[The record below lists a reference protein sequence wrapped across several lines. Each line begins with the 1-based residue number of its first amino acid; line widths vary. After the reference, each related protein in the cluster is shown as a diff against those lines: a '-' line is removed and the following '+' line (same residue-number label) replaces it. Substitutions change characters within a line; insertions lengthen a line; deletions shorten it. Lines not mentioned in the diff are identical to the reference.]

1 MKIEA
6 DYLVLGSGIAGLFF
20 ALKAAQHG
28 SVAVVTKRERRESNT
43 QYAQGG
49 IAAAMD
55 AADSVASH
63 AQDTLAAGAG
73 LCDRAVAEGVV
84 AEGPEVVAELLA
96 IGAQFNQARPGVLA
110 LGREGGHAHARVVHA
125 DDMTGREVTR
135 ALVAAVQ
142 ALPQVTLYDHHLA
155 VDLIVDGQRRC
166 RGAWVLDSEQVAPI
180 TALAPVTLLA
190 TGGCGQVFL
199 HTTNP
204 RVASGDGIAMA
215 WRAGARVSNME
226 FMQFH
231 PTMLYDPGRASFLIT
246 EALRGFGAVL
256 IDECGAAFTD
266 PLQTRDVVSRAIVA
280 QMQQSGAECVYLD
293 VTGQDADQ
301 TRHRFPNIYQHC
313 LGMGVD
319 MTKTPIPVVP
329 AAHYSCGG
337 VWTGAHGQTD
347 IAGLYAAGEVA
358 MSGFQGANR
367 LASNSL
373 LEGLVFARRAVEHAS
388 TAAPVAAGQ
397 FEMEHTGD
405 AIASD
410 ALEERRELLRR
421 LMWDEVGIVRSDRGL
436 QRACAETERMARE
449 IEALYSGHRLDA
461 ELVQLR
467 NLATVATLIARSARQ
482 RLESRGVHYNC
493 DHPTR
498 DDACW
503 QRPTLLVRD
512 RVSSADKAASKIH

>member
-28 SVAVVTKRERRESNT
+28 SVAVVTKRERGESNT

-55 AADSVASH
+55 AADSVARH

-73 LCDRAVAEGVV
+73 LCDRAVVEGVV
-84 AEGPEVVAELLA
+84 AEGPEVVDELLA

-142 ALPQVTLYDHHLA
+142 ALPQVALYDHHLA
-155 VDLIVDGQRRC
+155 VDLIVDDQRRC
-166 RGAWVLDSEQVAPI
+166 YGAWVLDSEQAAPI
-180 TALAPVTLLA
+180 AAFAPVTLLA
-190 TGGCGQVFL
+190 TGGCGRVFL

-204 RVASGDGIAMA
+204 CVASGDGVAMA
-215 WRAGARVSNME
+215 WRAGAMVGNME

-231 PTMLYDPGRASFLIT
+231 PTMLYDPGRPSFLIT

-256 IDECGAAFTD
+256 IDERGAAFTD

-280 QMQQSGAECVYLD
+280 QMQQSGAACVYLD
-293 VTGQDADQ
+293 ATGQDAAQ
-301 TRHRFPNIYQHC
+301 TRRRFPNIYQHC
-313 LGMGVD
+313 LGIGVD
-319 MTKTPIPVVP
+319 MTETPIPVVP

-337 VWTGAHGQTD
+337 VWTDAHGQTD

-373 LEGLVFARRAVEHAS
+373 LEGLVFARRAVEHVR
-388 TAAPVAAGQ
+388 TVAPVVAGR
-397 FEMEHTGD
+397 FEMAHAGD
-405 AIASD
+405 AVAHD
-410 ALEERRELLRR
+410 ALEERRELLRH

-436 QRACAETERMARE
+436 QRACEETERMARE
-449 IEALYSGHRLDA
+449 IGALYSEHRLDA

-467 NLATVATLIARSARQ
+467 NLATVAQLIARSARQ
-482 RLESRGVHYNC
+482 RLESRGVHYNR
-493 DHPTR
+493 DHPAC
-498 DDACW
+498 DDVRW
-503 QRPTLLVRD
+503 QRPTLLVRN
-512 RVSSADKAASKIH
+512 RASSVDKAASKIH

>member
-1 MKIEA
+1 MKIAA

-49 IAAAMD
+49 IAAAM
-55 AADSVASH
+55 AGADSVASH
-63 AQDTLAAGAG
+63 AQDTIAAGAG
-73 LCDRAVAEGVV
+73 LCDRAVVEGVV
-84 AEGPEVVAELLA
+84 AEGPEVVNELRA

-110 LGREGGHAHARVVHA
+110 LGREGGHASARVVHA
-125 DDMTGREVTR
+125 DDATGREVMR

-142 ALPQVTLYDHHLA
+142 TLPQVTWYDHHLA
-155 VDLIVDGQRRC
+155 VDLIVDGQQRC
-166 RGAWVLDSEQVAPI
+166 HGAWVLDAEQALPSA
-180 TALAPVTLLA
+180 ALAPVTLLA

-204 RVASGDGIAMA
+204 PVASGDGVAMA
-215 WRAGARVSNME
+215 WRAGARVGNME

-231 PTMLYDPGRASFLIT
+231 PTMLYNPGAPSFLIT

-256 IDECGAAFTD
+256 IDERGAAFTD

-280 QMQQSGAECVYLD
+280 QMQQGAAECVYLD
-293 VTGQDADQ
+293 VTGQAAHE
-301 TRHRFPNIYQHC
+301 TRDRFPNIYRHC
-313 LGMGVD
+313 LAMGVD
-319 MTKTPIPVVP
+319 MTRTPIPVVP

-337 VWTGAHGQTD
+337 VWTDRHGQTD

-373 LEGLVFARRAVEHAS
+373 LEGLVFARRAAEHAR
-388 TAAPVAAGQ
+388 TAAPSAVGRFERVHPGAGVAPV
-397 FEMEHTGD
+397 
-405 AIASD
+405 
-410 ALEERRELLRR
+410 ALAERRELELLRR

-436 QRACAETERMARE
+436 QRACEETERLARE
-449 IEALYSGHRLDA
+449 IAALYRAQPLNA
-461 ELVQLR
+461 ELVQLH
-467 NLATVATLIARSARQ
+467 NLATVALLIARSARQ
-482 RLESRGVHYNC
+482 RLESRGVHYNR
-493 DHPTR
+493 DHPAC
-498 DDACW
+498 DDARW
-503 QRPTLLVRD
+503 QRPTLLANR
-512 RVSSADKAASKIH
+512 RM

>member
-63 AQDTLAAGAG
+63 AQDTIAAGAG
-73 LCDRAVAEGVV
+73 LCDRAVVEGVV
-84 AEGPEVVAELLA
+84 AEGPAVVNELLA

-110 LGREGGHAHARVVHA
+110 LGHEGGHSRARVVHA
-125 DDMTGREVTR
+125 DDATGREVTR

-155 VDLIVDGQRRC
+155 TDLIVDDQRRC
-166 RGAWVLDSEQVAPI
+166 HGAWVLASAQAAPSA
-180 TALAPVTLLA
+180 ALAPVTLLA

-204 RVASGDGIAMA
+204 PVASGDGVAMA
-215 WRAGARVSNME
+215 WRAGARVGNME

-231 PTMLYDPGRASFLIT
+231 PTMLYNPSKPSFLIT
-246 EALRGFGAVL
+246 EALRGFGGVL
-256 IDECGAAFTD
+256 IDERGAAFTD

-280 QMQQSGAECVYLD
+280 QLQQSDAECVYLD
-293 VTGQDADQ
+293 VTSQDADE
-301 TRHRFPNIYQHC
+301 TRRRFPNIYRHC

-319 MTKTPIPVVP
+319 MTQRPIPVVP

-337 VWTGAHGQTD
+337 VWTGLHGQTD
-347 IAGLYAAGEVA
+347 LAGLYAAGEVA

-373 LEGLVFARRAVEHAS
+373 LEGLVFARRAIEHTR
-388 TAAPVAAGQ
+388 TAAPSAVGRFELEHSGTGVAS
-397 FEMEHTGD
+397 T
-405 AIASD
+405 

-436 QRACAETERMARE
+436 QRACEETARLARE
-449 IEALYSGHRLDA
+449 ITALYRGQRLDA
-461 ELVQLR
+461 ELVQLH
-467 NLATVATLIARSARQ
+467 NLATVAMLIARSARQ
-482 RLESRGVHYNC
+482 RLESRGVHYNR
-493 DHPTR
+493 DHPTC
-498 DDACW
+498 DDARW

-512 RVSSADKAASKIH
+512 RVGRVDEVGLK

>member
-20 ALKAAQHG
+20 ALKAAQRG

-73 LCDRAVAEGVV
+73 LCDCAIVEGVV

-96 IGAQFNQARPGVLA
+96 IGAQFNESRSGVLA

-155 VDLIVDGQRRC
+155 VDLIVDEQRRC
-166 RGAWVLDSEQVAPI
+166 HGAWVLDSQQAAPI
-180 TALAPVTLLA
+180 AALAPVTLLA

-204 RVASGDGIAMA
+204 CVASGDGVAMA
-215 WRAGARVSNME
+215 WRAGARVGNME

-231 PTMLYDPGRASFLIT
+231 PTMLYDPGRPSFLIT

-256 IDECGAAFTD
+256 IDERGAAFTD

-280 QMQQSGAECVYLD
+280 QMQKSGAECVYLD
-293 VTGQDADQ
+293 VTGQDAHQ
-301 TRHRFPNIYQHC
+301 TRRRFPNIYRYC
-313 LGMGVD
+313 LGMGVE
-319 MTKTPIPVVP
+319 MTETPIPVVP

-337 VWTGAHGQTD
+337 VWTGVHGQTD

-373 LEGLVFARRAVEHAS
+373 LEGLVFARRAVEYARKV
-388 TAAPVAAGQ
+388 APGGW

-405 AIASD
+405 CVASA
-410 ALEERRELLRR
+410 ALKERRALLRR
-421 LMWDEVGIVRSDRGL
+421 LMWDDVGIVRSDRGL
-436 QRACAETERMARE
+436 AQAQEATEQMARE
-449 IEALYSGHRLDA
+449 IEALYREHRLDA

-467 NLATVATLIARSARQ
+467 SLATVAALIARSARQ
-482 RLESRGVHYNC
+482 RLESRGVHYNR

-498 DDACW
+498 DDAGW

-512 RVSSADKAASKIH
+512 EGSGL

>member
-49 IAAAMD
+49 IAAAMA

-73 LCDRAVAEGVV
+73 LCDRAIVEGVV
-84 AEGPEVVAELLA
+84 AEGPEVVRELVA
-96 IGAQFNQARPGVLA
+96 IGARFNQARPGALA

-142 ALPQVTLYDHHLA
+142 ALPQVAVYDHHLA
-155 VDLIVDGQRRC
+155 VDLIVDEQRRC
-166 RGAWVLDSEQVAPI
+166 RGAWVLEKDAPI
-180 TALAPVTLLA
+180 AALAPVTLLA

-204 RVASGDGIAMA
+204 GVASGDGVAMA

-231 PTMLYDPGRASFLIT
+231 PTMLCDPARPSFLIS

-256 IDECGAAFTD
+256 IDERGAAFTD

-293 VTGQDADQ
+293 VTGQDADL
-301 TRHRFPNIYQHC
+301 TRRRFPNIYRHC

-319 MTKTPIPVVP
+319 LTKTPIPVVP

-337 VWTGAHGQTD
+337 VWTDAHGQTD

-373 LEGLVFARRAVEHAS
+373 LEGLVFARRAVAHAGI
-388 TAAPVAAGQ
+388 AAPAAAGR
-397 FEMEHTGD
+397 FEMAHAGD
-405 AIASD
+405 VVAS
-410 ALEERRELLRR
+410 AGLAERRQALRC
-421 LMWDEVGIVRSDRGL
+421 LMWDQVGIVRSDRGL
-436 QRACAETERMARE
+436 QRACEETERLARE
-449 IEALYSGHRLDA
+449 IEALYRGQRLDA

-482 RLESRGVHYNC
+482 RLESRGVHYNR
-493 DHPTR
+493 DHPAC
-498 DDACW
+498 DDARW
-503 QRPTLLVRD
+503 QRPTLLVAEKVR
-512 RVSSADKAASKIH
+512 

>member
-28 SVAVVTKRERRESNT
+28 SVAVVTKHERRESNT

-49 IAAAMD
+49 IAAVMD

-63 AQDTLAAGAG
+63 TQDTLAAGAG
-73 LCDRAVAEGVV
+73 LCDRAVVEGVV
-84 AEGPEVVAELLA
+84 AEGPEVVDELLA
-96 IGAQFNQARPGVLA
+96 IGAQFNEVRSGVLA

-135 ALVAAVQ
+135 TLVAAVQ

-155 VDLIVDGQRRC
+155 IDLIVDDQRRC
-166 RGAWVLDSEQVAPI
+166 HGAWVLDSQQADPI
-180 TALAPVTLLA
+180 AAVAPVTLLA

-204 RVASGDGIAMA
+204 RVASGDGVAMA
-215 WRAGARVSNME
+215 WRAGAKVSNME

-231 PTMLYDPGRASFLIT
+231 PTMLYDPGRPSFLIT

-256 IDECGAAFTD
+256 IDERGAAFTD

-280 QMQQSGAECVYLD
+280 QMQQSGSECVYLD

-301 TRHRFPNIYQHC
+301 TRRRFPNIYQHC
-313 LGMGVD
+313 LGMGVE
-319 MTKTPIPVVP
+319 MTETPIPVVP

-337 VWTGAHGQTD
+337 VWTDAHGQTD

-373 LEGLVFARRAVEHAS
+373 LEGLVFARRAVEYAS
-388 TAAPVAAGQ
+388 TVTPVAVGR

-405 AIASD
+405 AIAYGV
-410 ALEERRELLRR
+410 LEERRELLRC
-421 LMWDEVGIVRSDRGL
+421 LMWDEVGIVRSDCGL
-436 QRACAETERMARE
+436 AQAQEETKRLARE
-449 IEALYSGHRLDA
+449 IEALYNEHRLDA

-467 NLATVATLIARSARQ
+467 SLATVAQLIVRSAQQ

-493 DHPTR
+493 DHPAR
-498 DDACW
+498 DDARW

-512 RVSSADKAASKIH
+512 RIAASKIH